1 MHSLLPAPLVTG
13 PVLADWRFVPSAQLG
28 GDAFGYYWLTP
39 DTFVFYLIDVSG
51 HGVGSAMHS
60 VTVLNVLRQRALPN
74 VDFADP
80 ASVLANLNLRFPM
93 GEHGGLFFTM
103 WYGVFSTSDRTLVCG
118 SAGHHPAY
126 LVPADKRAA
135 HPLGTPA
142 LMIGVAPENA
152 YEVHRSTIPAGH
164 SLHLFSDGVFEIV
177 TADGGRGT
185 LTDFLPLLMQPANPP
200 TTEPERIY
208 QSIRAMA
215 RSGPFDDDFSLLV
228 LTFP

>member
-1 MHSLLPAPLVTG
+1 
-13 PVLADWRFVPSAQLG
+13 
-28 GDAFGYYWLTP
+28 
-39 DTFVFYLIDVSG
+39 
-51 HGVGSAMHS
+51 
-60 VTVLNVLRQRALPN
+60 
-74 VDFADP
+74 
-80 ASVLANLNLRFPM
+80 
-93 GEHGGLFFTM
+93 
-103 WYGVFSTSDRTLVCG
+103 
-118 SAGHHPAY
+118 
-126 LVPADKRAA
+126 
-135 HPLGTPA
+135 
-142 LMIGVAPENA
+142 MIGVDSESA